1 MEEKGTSILE
11 KPYIRNPVRTEQ
23 TMLMVLISLLPAS
36 VFGVWRFGWKALGLL
51 LLSAGVCVLTE
62 FLYEKFRGQPI
73 TVGDCSAAVT
83 GLLLALSLPV
93 SVPWWMPAVGGI
105 FAILAAKQLFGGLG
119 KNILNPALA
128 ARLLLQILFS
138 GFLEDGAAAAIG
150 EASVLALIIGAMLLI
165 WFDIITLRIPGAY
178 IGCYLAVLL
187 IFGGRGADLPYLAV
201 NLFSGGVVL
210 GAFFMATDYVTSP
223 LTKSGRLLYGCVIGI
238 LTGIFRLAGSF
249 AAGVACAVLIG
260 NLLAPLIDRLTV
272 PVPFGRERRLPK
284 LGSLLKF
291 GKGVESAPED
301 ETEETPSGERKA
313 SEGEEET
320 AEKTLEPPAEP
331 GERDTQESL
340 ETPVEEP
347 KAEEETETK
356 PTAGE
361 EEEAGGSQETQ
372 DGEPE
377 EKASEESPETAAEE
391 PRENEGKEESA
402 EEATVKELPKQSQ
415 SDTGDKRP
423 RRKKRKSS
431 KRKAQ
436 SAALEQP
443 EQERDAG
450 KADALPGKEESGG
463 GDRTAETEDTSAQ
476 RDPGTAGR

>member
-1 MEEKGTSILE
+1 MVEKGTRILG

-23 TMLMVLISLLPAS
+23 AMLMVLISLLPAS

-51 LLSAGVCVLTE
+51 LLSAGVCILTE

-83 GLLLALSLPV
+83 GLLLALGLPV
-93 SVPWWMPAVGGI
+93 SVPWWLPAVGGI

-119 KNILNPALA
+119 RNILNPALA

-187 IFGGRGADLPYLAV
+187 IFGGRGADLSYLAV

-272 PVPFGRERRLPK
+272 PVPFGRSADCQS
-284 LGSLLKF
+284 LGACSNL
-291 GKGVESAPED
+291 
-301 ETEETPSGERKA
+301 
-313 SEGEEET
+313 
-320 AEKTLEPPAEP
+320 EK
-331 GERDTQESL
+331 
-340 ETPVEEP
+340 VW
-347 KAEEETETK
+347 
-356 PTAGE
+356 
-361 EEEAGGSQETQ
+361 
-372 DGEPE
+372 
-377 EKASEESPETAAEE
+377 SPRQRT
-391 PRENEGKEESA
+391 
-402 EEATVKELPKQSQ
+402 
-415 SDTGDKRP
+415 
-423 RRKKRKSS
+423 RRKKHRPGSGKPAKERKRRQRKRWSRPQS
-431 KRKAQ
+431 QVRETHRNPWKHPSKSRRRKRRRKRNRQPGKRKKREGPRRHRTGNRKKRLQ
-436 SAALEQP
+436 RNPLKQRRRSRE
-443 EQERDAG
+443 
-450 KADALPGKEESGG
+450 KTKEKKS
-463 GDRTAETEDTSAQ
+463 RQ
-476 RDPGTAGR
+476 KKRR

>member
-361 EEEAGGSQETQ
+361 EEE
-372 DGEPE
+372 
-377 EKASEESPETAAEE
+377 KASEESPETAAEE

-436 SAALEQP
+436 PASS
-443 EQERDAG
+443 EQESDAG

>member
-150 EASVLALIIGAMLLI
+150 EASVLTLIIGAMLLI

-301 ETEETPSGERKA
+301 ETEESFETPSGERKA

-320 AEKTLEPPAEP
+320 EEKTLEPPAEP

-436 SAALEQP
+436 SASS
-443 EQERDAG
+443 EQESDAG
-450 KADALPGKEESGG
+450 KADALPGKAESGG